1 MARDTLSAAGLII
14 LLLIPLTGILMPII
28 KQDPIKTLFFSILA
42 QAMAIVAGTWIITKT
57 RGVPWSK
64 LGWRGNGNVIAIG
77 LIAGMAVFGL
87 IQLVGWL
94 FAIEYGSG
102 SANSLLAGAIQS
114 KQPFYAL
121 PALILASGILAPLSE
136 ELFFR
141 GVLCTGLSNS
151 YGSTIGIMV
160 SSAIFT
166 VLHGD
171 FSLAALLIFFAGTV
185 FALLYQKSGSL
196 LVPII
201 AHGVHNILTTLAA
214 FIFCQ
219 R

>member
-1 MARDTLSAAGLII
+1 MARDALSAAGLILVF
-14 LLLIPLTGILMPII
+14 LLPLTGILMPIV
-28 KQDPIKTLFFSILA
+28 KHDPVKVLFFSILA
-42 QAMAIVAGTWIITKT
+42 QAIAIIAATWIITRK

-64 LGWRGNGNVIAIG
+64 LGWRGNGHMLVIG
-77 LIAGMAVFGL
+77 LGAGIVVFFL
-87 IQLVGWL
+87 IQLAGWL
-94 FAIEYGSG
+94 FSIESGNG
-102 SANSLLAGAIQS
+102 SANSLFAGVLARKQS
-114 KQPFYAL
+114 LYTL

-151 YGSTIGIMV
+151 FGTVTGIMV

-171 FSLAALLIFFAGTV
+171 FSITALLIFFAGLV
-185 FALLYQKSGSL
+185 FALLYKKSGSL

-201 AHGVHNILTTLAA
+201 AHGVHNLLTTLAA
-214 FIFCQ
+214 FILMS
-219 R
+219 